1 MPVFPTVTFP
11 KFRAEGA
18 MVSCPTTTA
27 APAPVRGTV
36 NPGPCTKILPPSVAA
51 DCGAKATVKVTLW
64 PAGRDSGRAGPV
76 TENVAPLVCR
86 PVRDT
91 ADLRVLV
98 STTGRVEVDPT
109 V

>member
-1 MPVFPTVTFP
+1 MTFP

-27 APAPVRGTV
+27 APVPIRGTV

-51 DCGAKATVKVTLW
+51 VCGAKETLKATLC
-64 PAGRDSGRAGPV
+64 PAGRDRGRAGPV
-76 TENVAPLVCR
+76 IENAVPLVWS
-86 PVRDT
+86 PVRDS
-91 ADLRVLV
+91 AHLRVLV
-98 STTGRVEVDPT
+98 STRGRVVVDPT